1 MSKEERYVIKVTD
14 MERRILVK
22 ALTLLKEQQIKEE
35 KNYDFIDELIIRS
48 CDAAPIKRNKTYE
61 ER

>member
-14 MERRILVK
+14 MERRIVLK
-22 ALTLLKEQQIKEE
+22 ALTLLKEQQIRENR
-35 KNYDFIDELIIRS
+35 NYDFIDELIIRT
-48 CDAAPIKRNKTYE
+48 CDAEPIKRNKAYE

>member
-14 MERRILVK
+14 MERRIVLK
-22 ALTLLKEQQIKEE
+22 ALTLLKEQQIRENR
-35 KNYDFIDELIIRS
+35 NYDFIDELIVRT
-48 CDAAPIKRNKTYE
+48 CDAEPIKRNKVYE

>member
-22 ALTLLKEQQIKEE
+22 ALTLLKEQQIKED

-48 CDAAPIKRNKTYE
+48 CDATTIKRNKTYE